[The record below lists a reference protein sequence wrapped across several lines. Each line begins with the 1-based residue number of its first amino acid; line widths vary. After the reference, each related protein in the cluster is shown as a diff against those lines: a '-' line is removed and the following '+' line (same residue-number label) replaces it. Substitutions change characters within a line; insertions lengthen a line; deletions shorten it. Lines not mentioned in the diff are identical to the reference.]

1 MRFHAFS
8 TKRNW
13 SLQTIKQ
20 QSNILYWSGFLSLD
34 RPAVKA
40 VVGNEDEGKK
50 QKFCVEFAQCY
61 YSSKFCR
68 IAQSF
73 IQLSFFC
80 NDFEIRKQPTFHDKT
95 TLYPF
100 QIKIIIHSNCD
111 VTYVN

>member
-61 YSSKFCR
+61 YILQLLAFPAELR
-68 IAQSF
+68 N
-73 IQLSFFC
+73 LSFNFL
-80 NDFEIRKQPTFHDKT
+80 F
-95 TLYPF
+95 L
-100 QIKIIIHSNCD
+100 
-111 VTYVN
+111 

>member
-73 IQLSFFC
+73 IQLSFAFRL
-80 NDFEIRKQPTFHDKT
+80 ESSQHSM
-95 TLYPF
+95 
-100 QIKIIIHSNCD
+100 IKLRCILFKLRL
-111 VTYVN
+111 